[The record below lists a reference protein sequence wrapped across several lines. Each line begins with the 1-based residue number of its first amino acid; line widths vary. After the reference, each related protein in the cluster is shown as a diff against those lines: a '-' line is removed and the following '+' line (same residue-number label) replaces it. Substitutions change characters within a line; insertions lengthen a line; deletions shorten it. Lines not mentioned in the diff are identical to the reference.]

1 MVRFGIIGTNFI
13 AREFLQ
19 AGRTLPG
26 FSVTAVYSRRMET
39 ARAFAGDSG
48 AVCLTDLE
56 DLAGRADVDAVY
68 IASPNA
74 LHFSQAEQMLRA
86 GKHVLLEKPACP
98 DQEHFASLCRTARE
112 MGVVLLEGMRPAFT
126 PGFAALRAAVGDI
139 GPVRRVSLS
148 YCQYSSRYDKFKA
161 GIVENAFNP
170 ALCNGALMDIGV
182 YCVHALLDLFGPP
195 ERVLAA
201 AHRLHNGLD
210 GQGGALCVYPGM
222 LADLSWSKISDGRRQ
237 CEIQGEDATLLIDS
251 ITNPKHILRLGRDGS
266 SRAVYHNPD
275 PEFFGMSHEIA
286 AFMAYASAPPSAG
299 SPWEAHNQLT
309 EQSLALMDEIRRQTG
324 IDFKPRAC
332 IKCAEKD

>member
-13 AREFLQ
+13 SREFVQ

-26 FSVTAVYSRRMET
+26 FAVTAVYSRRMET

-48 AVCLTDLE
+48 AACLTDL
-56 DLAGRADVDAVY
+56 DKLAGREDVDAVY

-74 LHFSQAEQMLRA
+74 LHTAQAEQMLRA

-98 DQEHFASLCRTARE
+98 DRASFAALCQTARE
-112 MGVVLLEGMRPAFT
+112 AGVVLLEGMRPAFT
-126 PGFAALRAAVGDI
+126 PGFAALQAAARDI
-139 GPVRRVSLS
+139 GPVRRASLL

-182 YCVHALLDLFGPP
+182 YCVHALLALFGPP
-195 ERVLAA
+195 DQVLAA

-210 GQGGALCVYPGM
+210 GQGGALCVYPEM
-222 LADLSWSKISDGRRQ
+222 LADLSWSKIADGRRQ
-237 CEIQGEDATLLIDS
+237 NEIQGEEATLLADS

-266 SRAVYHNPD
+266 SRVVYHDPD

-286 AFMAYASAPPSAG
+286 AFMAYTSAPPAAG
-299 SPWEAHNQLT
+299 RPWETHNRLT

-324 IDFKPRAC
+324 IDFIPRTLQ
-332 IKCAEKD
+332 